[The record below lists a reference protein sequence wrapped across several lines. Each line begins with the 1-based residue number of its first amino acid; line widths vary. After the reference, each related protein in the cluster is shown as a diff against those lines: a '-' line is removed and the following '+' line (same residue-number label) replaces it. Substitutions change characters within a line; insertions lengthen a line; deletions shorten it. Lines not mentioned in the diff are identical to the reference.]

1 MSTTTYPSLALQP
14 AAAARGGLLRELI
27 AAIPLC
33 IFVTAIREA
42 MLQPRRR

>member
-1 MSTTTYPSLALQP
+1 MSTTTYPSLALNP
-14 AAAARGGLLRELI
+14 TPAARGSLMRELI

-33 IFVTAIREA
+33 IFVAGIRKA